1 MKAEPLVAAFK
12 GLKDPKNIKA
22 LVQKVATKVKPALGA
37 AKEAKKALGPF
48 KIPGIDTL
56 IGTLAAVVEIA
67 TGGHAGN
74 AILGSLG
81 GVLGN
86 TAGTSIGALGGP
98 PGVFIGSIAGG
109 VLGEVAGRALARGLG
124 AILPPEVSGFTGING
139 TPLFYTGTEKEG
151 GEGEEEPV
159 KKARGGKIF
168 GGKPTGDS
176 VPAYLERGEYVLNR
190 KAVSAIGPSNLDA
203 MNFGMYPRFQSG
215 GQVSRQ
221 EGWDKFTE
229 WGKEKGAKY
238 PQLVSAQWALESG
251 WGSALSGKITS
262 LESKQLAANLQP
274 IIELEKLSMVKTF
287 ISMLTSRTLKHLK
300 MLLITL
306 CLSGIRIISHIRV
319 STMLVVLMKQ
329 QRC

>member
-1 MKAEPLVAAFK
+1 M
-12 GLKDPKNIKA
+12 
-22 LVQKVATKVKPALGA
+22 
-37 AKEAKKALGPF
+37 
-48 KIPGIDTL
+48 
-56 IGTLAAVVEIA
+56 
-67 TGGHAGN
+67 
-74 AILGSLG
+74 
-81 GVLGN
+81 
-86 TAGTSIGALGGP
+86 
-98 PGVFIGSIAGG
+98 
-109 VLGEVAGRALARGLG
+109 
-124 AILPPEVSGFTGING
+124 
-139 TPLFYTGTEKEG
+139 FYTGTEKEG

-251 WGSALSGKITS
+251 WGSALSGKNNFFGIKATS
-262 LESKQLAANLQP
+262 SESSTNHRTREVVNGKDIYINANFKNFETPQDAVDHLVSQWYKNYKSYKGVNNAGSPNEAAAMLKSEGYATDP
-274 IIELEKLSMVKTF
+274 SPSEVDRIDAIE
-287 ISMLTSRTLKHLK
+287 R
-300 MLLITL
+300 
-306 CLSGIRIISHIRV
+306 C
-319 STMLVVLMKQ
+319 Q
-329 QRC
+329 QWSCIY